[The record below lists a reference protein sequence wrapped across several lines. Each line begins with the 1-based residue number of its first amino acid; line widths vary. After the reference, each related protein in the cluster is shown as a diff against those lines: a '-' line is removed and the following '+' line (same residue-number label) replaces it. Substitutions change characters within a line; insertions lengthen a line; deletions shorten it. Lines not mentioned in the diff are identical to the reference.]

1 MNSYGWRIPFL
12 LAGVLGLVG
21 LYIRLRL
28 SDTPEFE
35 KLRDA
40 GEVAKSPLKKRRS
53 TSCDALVSADRA
65 HIGTAADRLPC
76 SVAGR
81 THLVW
86 GWGHDSGYRPIALQ
100 TNSIL
105 GTAVGARSDSKR
117 GDGCCFHVSD
127 GASPAEI
134 SCRRSGAD
142 RHRDPHRAEQP
153 ATANPLLR
161 LGGEAEV
168 WVGSYAHRDRRYRPA
183 WPGPS
188 HVVGNVGLPLR
199 DVYGQTEVSGAT
211 SMTRPMGSLRGGVG
225 RPLPGVEVKVADDGE
240 LLVRSPSVFT
250 RYVGDEQKTADAF
263 DSGWFKTGDR
273 ARLTDSGDLVLQGRV
288 QSQIRTPGGDVAD
301 LTDLTRRITSAL
313 GASDVAYHRDESG
326 VYLYVAVH
334 PEGIPR
340 HVLIEEGTL
349 DPLPPADPAAN
360 VVKTL
365 LDAFP
370 GKDAI
375 VGVALFRGGFGYR
388 DGEVGPTGKSRGWR
402 IHQVRGA
409 WRARAPSNICVS
421 PRDDARC
428 QPRAGVVIQ

>member
-1 MNSYGWRIPFL
+1 M
-12 LAGVLGLVG
+12 
-21 LYIRLRL
+21 
-28 SDTPEFE
+28 
-35 KLRDA
+35 
-40 GEVAKSPLKKRRS
+40 
-53 TSCDALVSADRA
+53 
-65 HIGTAADRLPC
+65 
-76 SVAGR
+76 
-81 THLVW
+81 
-86 GWGHDSGYRPIALQ
+86 
-100 TNSIL
+100 
-105 GTAVGARSDSKR
+105 
-117 GDGCCFHVSD
+117 
-127 GASPAEI
+127 
-134 SCRRSGAD
+134 
-142 RHRDPHRAEQP
+142 
-153 ATANPLLR
+153 
-161 LGGEAEV
+161 
-168 WVGSYAHRDRRYRPA
+168 
-183 WPGPS
+183 
-188 HVVGNVGLPLR
+188 R

-313 GASDVAYHRDESG
+313 GAADVAYHRDESG

-360 VVKTL
+360 VVKTM

-409 WRARAPSNICVS
+409 HAHPPTSASHHETMLDASPALVS
-421 PRDDARC
+421 
-428 QPRAGVVIQ
+428 